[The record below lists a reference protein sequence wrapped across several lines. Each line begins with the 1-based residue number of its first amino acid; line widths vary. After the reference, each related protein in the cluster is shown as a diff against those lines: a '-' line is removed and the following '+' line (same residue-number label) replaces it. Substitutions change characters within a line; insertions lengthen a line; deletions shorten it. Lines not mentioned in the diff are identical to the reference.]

1 MWMMEYE
8 NDDIFVELYKF
19 HKKPFPAK
27 PLIRPLYLK
36 RNKLEKEKKKR
47 IEYERINKQAFTESR
62 LILEKACEIN
72 KNSKYLN
79 FCFGI
84 KVLLP
89 KYCL

>member
-8 NDDIFVELYKF
+8 NDEIFVELYKF

-27 PLIRPLYLK
+27 PL
-36 RNKLEKEKKKR
+36 
-47 IEYERINKQAFTESR
+47 INKQAFTESR